1 VLQSTTGDAGD
12 ADTHTVVAAAVAPA
26 AMIEDKEKMAEY
38 ESKMKKL
45 FPKLKVRAYALYLIR
60 TIIFL
65 QYIVHASHT

>member
-1 VLQSTTGDAGD
+1 VSQSTTGDADD
-12 ADTHTVVAAAVAPA
+12 ADADVVVAAAAAPA

-60 TIIFL
+60 TIILL
-65 QYIVHASHT
+65 QYILHASHT